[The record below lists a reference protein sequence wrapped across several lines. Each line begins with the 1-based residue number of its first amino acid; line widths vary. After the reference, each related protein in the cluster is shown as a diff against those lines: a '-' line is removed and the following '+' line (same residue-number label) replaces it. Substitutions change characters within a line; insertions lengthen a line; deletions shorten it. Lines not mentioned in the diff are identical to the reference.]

1 MGHYAMIPMNE
12 YEEFMKW
19 KKEKRNL
26 DISIWRKPSTYT
38 SNHDDIPF

>member
-1 MGHYAMIPMNE
+1 MEHYAMIPMNE

-26 DISIWRKPSTYT
+26 DISIRRKPPTHNAYQ
-38 SNHDDIPF
+38 DDIPF